1 MLNNACNETNI
12 FRFNS
17 SLNMSRSNMTEN
29 ILQAVDTNSVGVST
43 AGVVFKVLQVRL
55 GIHWSTDFFWLRCK
69 WRKWMLNNVHNK
81 TRIFRF
87 NHTLCNYAKISSLFK
102 FCTARFIQCLKFD
115 QLLINECELPTGTST
130 TSAWGQRGIRVS
142 ETNNYKMSARSCL

>member
-17 SLNMSRSNMTEN
+17 SLNMSRSNMNEN

-55 GIHWSTDFFWLRCK
+55 GIH
-69 WRKWMLNNVHNK
+69 
-81 TRIFRF
+81 
-87 NHTLCNYAKISSLFK
+87 
-102 FCTARFIQCLKFD
+102 
-115 QLLINECELPTGTST
+115 
-130 TSAWGQRGIRVS
+130 
-142 ETNNYKMSARSCL
+142 